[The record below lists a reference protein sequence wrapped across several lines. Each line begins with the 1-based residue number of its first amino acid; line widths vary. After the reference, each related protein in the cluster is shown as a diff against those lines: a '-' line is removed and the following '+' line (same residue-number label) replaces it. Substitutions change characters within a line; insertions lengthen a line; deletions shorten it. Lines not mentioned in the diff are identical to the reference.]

1 MEQRDNSAFLA
12 DLKEWNLELS
22 ELQLSQ
28 LEKYYEM
35 LVEKNKVMNLTGITE
50 FEEVVLKHFV
60 DSLAIANILD
70 MSGVNSLID
79 VGTGAGFPGIPI
91 KIAFPHI
98 KVVLLDSL
106 KKRLLFLDEVIEELD
121 LQDIET
127 VHGRSEDLGKSD
139 EYREKFLVCTSRAV
153 ANMSTLSELCIPFV
167 KEGGMFVAYKAGGSE
182 DEIEEGLKA
191 IKILGGK
198 VDKIHKLTLPDSDIE
213 RVFAIIKKE
222 KVTPKKFP
230 RKAGTPAK
238 EPIK

>member
-1 MEQRDNSAFLA
+1 MY
-12 DLKEWNLELS
+12 DLSNLKKS
-22 ELQLSQ
+22 V
-28 LEKYYEM
+28 EKLNITLTDKQYDQFITYYEM

-70 MSGVNSLID
+70 MSSVSSLID

-121 LQDIET
+121 LEDIKT
-127 VHGRSEDLGKSD
+127 IHGRSEDLGKSD

-182 DEIEEGLKA
+182 NEIEEGLKA
-191 IKILGGK
+191 IKLLGGK

-213 RVFAIIKKE
+213 RVFAVIKKE
-222 KVTPKKFP
+222 KATPKKFP